1 MKANLPTPRQF
12 IDLFDSYSVSDPLP
26 FDWEWFWSTVIKT
39 IGCGPK
45 TRLWIVEGGAL
56 EDSIEATLYYE
67 EGVKRGQIHLQA
79 EPGYPV
85 PGWDWS
91 VGHVKKPQKSELL
104 WQILPSDTGIAVAN
118 GKGVGDLYGMVRRF
132 DRACARNR
140 EKWNR
145 ERWSLLRAERKRYWR
160 RLRKTLDG
168 MDAETVAVQSLG
180 TPEEDWDV
188 EVHAGRTFHIYRFV
202 GDDDTPAD
210 PPLKKGGRITISYPM
225 SEKPNPDSSCMSFS
239 VKLDQKLVTILLRAG
254 VIKYTEAMTLV

>member
-145 ERWSLLRAERKRYWR
+145 ERWSLLRAIGGGSAR
-160 RLRKTLDG
+160 RWTAWMPKQWLFKAWGRPRKTG
-168 MDAETVAVQSLG
+168 MSRCM
-180 TPEEDWDV
+180 P
-188 EVHAGRTFHIYRFV
+188 AGRFISIVSSATTI
-202 GDDDTPAD
+202 
-210 PPLKKGGRITISYPM
+210 PPPT
-225 SEKPNPDSSCMSFS
+225 
-239 VKLDQKLVTILLRAG
+239 LR
-254 VIKYTEAMTLV
+254 